1 MLKTQ
6 GTQRRTARAAIIC
19 GGLLLGLAAGC
30 LRPQETEDER
40 LRRQTAEDTRQLR
53 HDAQNAGV
61 EARKA
66 ADKAQRAAKDIVAGV
81 RQGWQEGAP
90 AGSAHHADTRVNVN
104 TATVAQLAA
113 LPGISTATAR
123 RIVHKRPY
131 ASTDELVSRQAITS
145 AEYDRVSDRVAV
157 HGEPDG
163 TSN

>member
-1 MLKTQ
+1 MLETL
-6 GTQRRTARAAIIC
+6 GTGRKARAAFLC
-19 GGLLLGLAAGC
+19 GGLMVSLAAGC
-30 LRPQETEDER
+30 MRPHETEDER

-66 ADKAQRAAKDIVAGV
+66 ADKAQKAAQDIVAGV

-90 AGSAHHADTRVNVN
+90 PGSAHHGAARLNVN
-104 TATVAQLAA
+104 TATVEQLAA

-131 ASTDELVSRQAITS
+131 ASTDELVSRRAMTN
-145 AEYDRVSDRVAV
+145 AEYDRVSDRLAV

-163 TSN
+163 TTN